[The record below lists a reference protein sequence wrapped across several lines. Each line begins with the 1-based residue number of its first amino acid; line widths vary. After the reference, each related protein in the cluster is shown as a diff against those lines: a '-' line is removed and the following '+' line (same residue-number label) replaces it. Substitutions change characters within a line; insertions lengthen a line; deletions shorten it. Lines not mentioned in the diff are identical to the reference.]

1 MEEIIKIEDHNGKRA
16 VNARELHEFLESK
29 QEFANWI
36 KSRIKQYGFIE
47 NQDYCSFDKIVK
59 RDNGATVRKEY
70 TLSIDMAKELS
81 MVENNEKGRIAR
93 KYFIACE
100 DKLKQGLLVMPNF
113 SNPAEA
119 ARAWADQYEQRLK
132 LEAKAREDAPKVEFY
147 DTTAKSD
154 DTFDLDNVAKTL
166 NYKNIGRNNLFKM
179 LKEQKVLMRNRNPYQ
194 KYVDCGYFKI
204 IQQPFDRGGK
214 PGINSKTVVY
224 QKGVD
229 FIKKLLDRLGYKR
242 AFCKNTDIQTS
253 LKFD

>member
-1 MEEIIKIEDHNGKRA
+1 MEEIARKETMTSLEIAEVTGKRHSDVLEA
-16 VNARELHEFLESK
+16 IRNMESAWAKVAQRKFPLGSYKDANNQSRPCYILNKTECLYVATKFNDEARAKLVLRWEEL
-29 QEFANWI
+29 
-36 KSRIKQYGFIE
+36 E
-47 NQDYCSFDKIVK
+47 NK
-59 RDNGATVRKEY
+59 VRKSE
-70 TLSIDMAKELS
+70 I
-81 MVENNEKGRIAR
+81 
-93 KYFIACE
+93 
-100 DKLKQGLLVMPNF
+100 VMPNF

-166 NYKNIGRNNLFKM
+166 NYKNIGRNNLFKI

-242 AFCKNTDIQTS
+242 ASCKNTDIQTS

>member
-1 MEEIIKIEDHNGKRA
+1 MEEITGKETMTSLEIAEVTGKRHSDVLEA
-16 VNARELHEFLESK
+16 IRNMESAWAKVAQRKFPLGSYKDANNQSRPCYILNKTECLYVATKFNDEARAKLVLRWEEL
-29 QEFANWI
+29 
-36 KSRIKQYGFIE
+36 E
-47 NQDYCSFDKIVK
+47 NQS
-59 RDNGATVRKEY
+59 RKSE
-70 TLSIDMAKELS
+70 I
-81 MVENNEKGRIAR
+81 
-93 KYFIACE
+93 
-100 DKLKQGLLVMPNF
+100 VMPNF

-166 NYKNIGRNNLFKM
+166 NYKNIGRNNLFKI

-224 QKGVD
+224 QKRVD